1 MRLVI
6 NFVPNTDELSSGSA
20 GKIHIS
26 EATARLLI
34 KNGKGNWVTKR
45 ADMINVKGKGSIQT
59 FWLSNQCGRR
69 TTESVRSSQDDTS
82 TGDAIDA
89 VRFDCS
95 AQKERNVEWIC
106 QLLQYRIQNVVRSSA
121 HERKQLS
128 DRRVLFPESGS
139 LPLDEVAEIVPL
151 RSSSEDKLALA
162 AISSD
167 SELDD
172 CVQAEL
178 RDFISHVAETYQ
190 SNPFH
195 NFEHA
200 CHVTMS
206 VNKLLSRVVPSNV
219 NVSNEM
225 KRSGSRAPSQSYTN
239 EILDPLGQL
248 ATVFAAVIHDAD
260 HRGKQEREMD
270 LFCYIQV
277 INNFVF
283 IISNHNRRIKWTADE
298 RERTSI

>member
-1 MRLVI
+1 
-6 NFVPNTDELSSGSA
+6 
-20 GKIHIS
+20 
-26 EATARLLI
+26 LLI
-34 KNGKGNWVTKR
+34 KNGKGNWITKR

-59 FWLSNQCGRR
+59 FWLSTQGGRK
-69 TTESVRSSQDDTS
+69 TNGSVGSSRDDTS

-89 VRFDCS
+89 VRFDDS
-95 AQKERNVEWIC
+95 AKKERNVEWIC
-106 QLLQYRIQNVVRSSA
+106 QVLQYRIQNVIRSSA

-128 DRRVLFPESGS
+128 DPRVLLPESGS
-139 LPLDEVAEIVPL
+139 LPLHEVAEIVPL
-151 RSSSEDKLALA
+151 RSSSEDKQVLA
-162 AISSD
+162 AISPD
-167 SELDD
+167 NNLDD

-178 RDFISHVAETYQ
+178 RAFISNVAETYQ

-219 NVSNEM
+219 NSEM
-225 KRSGSRAPSQSYTN
+225 KRSDSGAPNQSYTN

-260 HRGKQEREMD
+260 HRGKQGPGRWK
-270 LFCYIQV
+270 
-277 INNFVF
+277 
-283 IISNHNRRIKWTADE
+283 IILLLLV
-298 RERTSI
+298 TSS